1 MGLAVFSEISQN
13 GNKATRLCRCGH
25 LDDAALACPRAP
37 RCALDYL
44 TLRSEDH
51 ALLLGSLLLFGA
63 LAGAMIVTRRF
74 DWYAVGGRLPAI
86 PNTGGDRSSPTK
98 RDS

>member
-1 MGLAVFSEISQN
+1 MSEVSYYIAAVLRSLRR
-13 GNKATRLCRCGH
+13 G
-25 LDDAALACPRAP
+25 AALAGLLAVVYGYM
-37 RCALDYL
+37 YL

-86 PNTGGDRSSPTK
+86 PNTGGDPSSPTK
-98 RDS
+98 RD

>member
-1 MGLAVFSEISQN
+1 MGLKLAVLPADRSFH
-13 GNKATRLCRCGH
+13 G
-25 LDDAALACPRAP
+25 RA
-37 RCALDYL
+37 REYL

-74 DWYAVGGRLPAI
+74 DWYAVGGHLPGA
-86 PNTGGDRSSPTK
+86 PDTETGPPTPAG
-98 RDS
+98 RDA